1 MSVRTAFLEAA
12 TQTRALIEEPVVG
25 SRWHE
30 PSALDRLTIGQLT
43 AHLVRSVTTVATY
56 LGMPDP
62 GIREDLVDAPGY
74 LLSIDGLSGVDGPD
88 LDNDL
93 HTGIRARAEAA
104 AAEGPM
110 AVLAAWEA
118 ATEELTGRLA
128 VEPPT
133 RAVEVLGSRRI
144 MLDQYLVTRLV
155 EMIVHSDDLAVSVD
169 LPTPQFP
176 DRAWELVIGCLT
188 EVAILRHGPLAVVR
202 AMTRTERDAT
212 RAMRVL

>member
-12 TQTRALIEEPVVG
+12 TLTRSLIEQPVVG
-25 SRWHE
+25 TRWHE

-56 LGMPDP
+56 LGLPDP

-74 LLSIDGLSGVDGPD
+74 LVSIEGLSAADGPD
-88 LDNDL
+88 LDNEL
-93 HTGIRARAEAA
+93 HTQIRRRAEAG

-144 MLDQYLVTRLV
+144 LLDQYLITRLV
-155 EMIVHSDDLAVSVD
+155 EMTVHGDDLAVSVG
-169 LPTPQFP
+169 LPTPDYP
-176 DRAWELVIGCLT
+176 DNAWELVIGCLT
-188 EVAILRHGPLAVVR
+188 EVAIRRHGPLAVVR
-202 AMTRTERDAT
+202 AMTRSERDDA